1 MTWLAAIPI
10 VGDIIKA
17 AENILDQY
25 VVDKDKALEGKVKLK
40 ELEMDMTLKVQ
51 QMAHEEAMNMTELNK
66 LDAVSTDK
74 FASRARPFTLWTCN
88 AALVY
93 TFILYPLGQWYCAL
107 KYPTTV
113 LPELPNVEYL
123 FVLMSALLGI
133 GGMRS
138 FDKWKVQ
145 DGTNKCK

>member
-25 VVDKDKALEGKVKLK
+25 VIDKDKALEGKVKLK
-40 ELEMDMTLKVQ
+40 ELELDMSIKMQ

-74 FASRARPFTLWTCN
+74 FASRARPFTLWICN
-88 AALVY
+88 FALFY
-93 TFILYPLGQWYCAL
+93 SFIGYPVGQWYCAL
-107 KYPTTV
+107 KYPDV
-113 LPELPNVEYL
+113 ALPDLPNVEYL
-123 FVLMSALLGI
+123 FVLLGALLGI

-138 FDKWKVQ
+138 VDKWKR
-145 DGTNKCK
+145 